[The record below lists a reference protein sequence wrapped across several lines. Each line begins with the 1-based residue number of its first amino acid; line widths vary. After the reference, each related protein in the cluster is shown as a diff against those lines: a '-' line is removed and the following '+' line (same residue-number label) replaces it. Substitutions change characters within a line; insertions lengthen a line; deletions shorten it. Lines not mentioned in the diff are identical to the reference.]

1 MERVICLAIGYVCG
15 LFQTAYIYG
24 KSKGIDIREKG
35 SGNAGT
41 TNTLRV
47 FGTKAGLL
55 VLLGDVMKCVIACLI
70 TRFFIVPMFPDEK
83 YLLILYAA
91 AGAIL
96 GHDFPFY
103 MNFKGGKG
111 IAATAGLICCFHWH
125 FFVVGVIVFFTTF
138 FVTHYVSLGSLLVYA
153 FFLAQM
159 IIKGQSGF
167 FGASQTQLNEMYV
180 ITLILAMIAYGKHW
194 ANIKRLLKGEE
205 RKTYLSKK
213 NKEKQ
218 Q

>member
-41 TNTLRV
+41 TNTMRV

-55 VLLGDVMKCVIACLI
+55 VLLGDVLKCAVACLI
-70 TRFFIVPMFPDEK
+70 ARLVIAPMYPDEK

-103 MNFKGGKG
+103 MKFKGGKG
-111 IAATAGLICCFHWH
+111 IAATAGLICCFHWT
-125 FFVVGVIVFFTTF
+125 FFVMGVIVFFTTF
-138 FVTHYVSLGSLLVYA
+138 FLTHYVSLGSLLVYLG
-153 FFLAQM
+153 FVIQLVVEGQM
-159 IIKGQSGF
+159 GMFQMDQ
-167 FGASQTQLNEMYV
+167 AHLYEMYAV
-180 ITLILAMIAYGKHW
+180 ALVLAVIAYTKHRS
-194 ANIKRLLKGEE
+194 NIVRLLKGEE
-205 RKTYLSKK
+205 RKTFLTKK
-213 NKEKQ
+213 SEQ
-218 Q
+218 

>member
-1 MERVICLAIGYVCG
+1 MGRLICLVIGYVCG

-47 FGTKAGLL
+47 FGAKAGLI
-55 VLLGDVMKCVIACLI
+55 VLLGDVLKCAVACLI
-70 TRFFIVPMFPDEK
+70 ARYFIVPMFPDEK

-111 IAATAGLICCFHWH
+111 IAATAGLICCLHWH

-153 FFLAQM
+153 AFVAQ
-159 IIKGQSGF
+159 IIIEGQRGL
-167 FGASQTQLNEMYV
+167 FGATQVQLNEMYV
-180 ITLILAMIAYGKHW
+180 IAFVLAVIAYGKHW
-194 ANIKRLLKGEE
+194 ENIKRLLKGEE

-213 NKEKQ
+213 KKEQK
-218 Q
+218 